1 MPELNQIQIIMN
13 LLPLPTYKTEDD
25 IRDFKLDQDFGTSGL
40 NFVAIDLETA
50 TWYRNSICEIGIA
63 IVENG
68 EVKESKSWLVRP
80 PRNEYFSFNVMIHGI
95 HPEDT
100 EESPS
105 FKEVWDEVNPYL
117 EGKVVVAHN
126 TAFDMY
132 VLRDSFIENE
142 MPFPSFAHFC
152 SCRYSKRVIEC
163 YSYSLDSVCEKL
175 EIEMGNHHRAGED
188 AEACAKVFIEC
199 IKKDGVNSFTELLE
213 KYRQTC
219 GRFSDKYFR
228 PQRSIRDY
236 SNKKGIDLGAIQGD
250 PDKIDE
256 GSYFYG
262 KAVCFTGKCQYGIRK
277 DLLQMIADI
286 GGIPMDSVTAKTD
299 ILIVGQQDYRVVG
312 DSGMSSKQKKAIALK
327 DKGQDI
333 EIMSEA
339 EFLSNLS
346 I

>member
-1 MPELNQIQIIMN
+1 
-13 LLPLPTYKTEDD
+13 
-25 IRDFKLDQDFGTSGL
+25 
-40 NFVAIDLETA
+40 
-50 TWYRNSICEIGIA
+50 
-63 IVENG
+63 
-68 EVKESKSWLVRP
+68 
-80 PRNEYFSFNVMIHGI
+80 
-95 HPEDT
+95 
-100 EESPS
+100 
-105 FKEVWDEVNPYL
+105 
-117 EGKVVVAHN
+117 
-126 TAFDMY
+126 
-132 VLRDSFIENE
+132 
-142 MPFPSFAHFC
+142 
-152 SCRYSKRVIEC
+152 
-163 YSYSLDSVCEKL
+163 
-175 EIEMGNHHRAGED
+175 MGNHHRAGED

-199 IKKDGVNSFTELLE
+199 IKKDGVNSFAELLE
-213 KYRQTC
+213 KYQQKC
-219 GRFSDKYFR
+219 GRFSDQYFR

-312 DSGMSSKQKKAIALK
+312 DSGMSSKQKKAMALK

-339 EFLSNLS
+339 YFLSIMS
-346 I
+346 IK